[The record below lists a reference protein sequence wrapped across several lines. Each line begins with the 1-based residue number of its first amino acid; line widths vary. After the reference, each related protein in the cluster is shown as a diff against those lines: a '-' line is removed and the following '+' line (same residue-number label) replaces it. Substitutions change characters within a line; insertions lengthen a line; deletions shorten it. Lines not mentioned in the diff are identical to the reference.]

1 MAEFTDLGFFSPAL
15 VKEEEKDDE
24 MGLVENKLAVNDLK
38 AQKVEKVNNYQ
49 IPMDFDLCNTREIF
63 MKFLS
68 NDVDFKNSQAL
79 DSRKYLESVI

>member
-24 MGLVENKLAVNDLK
+24 MEVVEHKLAVNDLK
-38 AQKVEKVNNYQ
+38 AQKVKVNNNQ

-63 MKFLS
+63 IKFLS
-68 NDVDFKNSQAL
+68 NDLDFNNSQAL